1 MRYCGN
7 CGGSF
12 EPVSLTEQS
21 CPWCGA
27 AINRTGDLEF
37 DEVWDGAQQ
46 PTQAPTPDS
55 APAADSFNS
64 FSMAPTSPAYGF
76 GIQDPHSL
84 TVAARKR
91 RTFRPVVLMALVA
104 LALLLAFGSAL
115 LLNNVP
121 VHLGTGSGLAP
132 FVGDNNSQ
140 TATTSSTSTQGT
152 QATPT
157 GGSLSGGALAS
168 PGSTSTAGGAVT
180 PTPSASVTE
189 TPGGDPTVTVV
200 AGSQPALAVAPTNI
214 SLTVCLGSSAQFTV
228 TNTGGSFMAWNA
240 SASRAA
246 YKLSPQSGSLSSG
259 EQQTVTISGISANGQ
274 VTIAAPGAANAP
286 QTVTI
291 SCTL

>member
-76 GIQDPHSL
+76 GIQDPHSM

-115 LLNNVP
+115 LLNN
-121 VHLGTGSGLAP
+121 AP
-132 FVGDNNSQ
+132 GRLLQIPGIGGADVSQ
-140 TATTSSTSTQGT
+140 TTATFAAAPQDTQPSPTNSSLV
-152 QATPT
+152 
-157 GGSLSGGALAS
+157 GGPAPS
-168 PGSTSTAGGAVT
+168 PGVITTAGL
-180 PTPSASVTE
+180 PTPSASPNGTA
-189 TPGGDPTVTVV
+189 TPEGPPTATP
-200 AGSQPALAVAPTNI
+200 APGQPVLNVSPAKITIA
-214 SLTVCLGSSAQFTV
+214 VCLGSSTHVTV
-228 TNTGGSFMAWNA
+228 TNTGDGVMTW
-240 SASRAA
+240 SASGSRSA
-246 YKLSPQSGSLSSG
+246 YRMTPQSGSLDSG
-259 EQQTVTISGISANGQ
+259 QQQTITVSGISASGS
-274 VTIAAPGAANAP
+274 VTFAAPGADGTP

-291 SCTL
+291 TCTL